1 MSDKGEKKPQKQMP
15 TWVNFIIGG
24 VSGMLAVCVVQPAD
38 LLKTRMQLLGPAGK
52 DLSVFR
58 VAKDVFK
65 AEGVRGFYMGMSAA
79 LLRQATYTTARL
91 GFFKVLFDI
100 HKTRRGDPSFP
111 IKVLMGMLAG
121 GAGSLF
127 GNPCDV
133 ALIRMTSDGRL
144 PPEKRRN
151 YKHVFNALGRII
163 SEEGPMTL
171 FRGVGATVS
180 RAMVFNGA
188 QLGSYSQAREMLL
201 PYMGDGLPLHM
212 LSAMIS
218 GFNTTVASLPVDIM
232 SENRASLFCSG
243 LLRKEPQQF
252 ERTCSDGS
260 THVVQNSAVETS
272 QVKVLFSILKHEGV
286 FALWSG
292 LLPTYMRIGP
302 MTILIFIFMEQF
314 NNLYFKLAGDS

>member
-218 GFNTTVASLPVDIM
+218 GFNTTVASLPVDIVKT
-232 SENRASLFCSG
+232 RYCSV
-243 LLRKEPQQF
+243 P
-252 ERTCSDGS
+252 
-260 THVVQNSAVETS
+260 
-272 QVKVLFSILKHEGV
+272 I
-286 FALWSG
+286 
-292 LLPTYMRIGP
+292 
-302 MTILIFIFMEQF
+302 
-314 NNLYFKLAGDS
+314 